1 MALFLG
7 EALCGGFLGTLLGLV
22 IAGPLAGLL
31 AVPVSQTALLRSTAW
46 SRWSI
51 PPVSAIQVLLAFAVG
66 LGASLLAAWRPAAE
80 AAGCD
85 PAIVLRPG
93 TRSDSFALES
103 RHWAPWGVR
112 VLRFPRHFLG
122 SPSHGEEDFSASLQL
137 VF

>member
-31 AVPVSQTALLRSTAW
+31 AVPVSQT
-46 SRWSI
+46 
-51 PPVSAIQVLLAFAVG
+51 VSSLYTLVTIEHPTVPWIKFCSPSPVG

-103 RHWAPWGVR
+103 RHWAPWGVAC
-112 VLRFPRHFLG
+112 LALSTAFSWFAL
-122 SPSHGEEDFSASLQL
+122 HGEEDFSASLQL